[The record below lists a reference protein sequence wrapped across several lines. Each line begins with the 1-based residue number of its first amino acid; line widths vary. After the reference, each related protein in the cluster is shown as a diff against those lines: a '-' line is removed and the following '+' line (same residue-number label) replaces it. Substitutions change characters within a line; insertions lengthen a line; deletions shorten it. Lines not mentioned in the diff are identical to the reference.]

1 MTEVRVLHV
10 INLGTTCGG
19 AERLAAALAAVQRAQ
34 GHQVRV
40 LSSDRDGDGVR
51 FSDVTWPQRTGG
63 PWWRRLAGLIRNPA
77 ASAALVAEIRQW
89 RPDVVHLHTVGLLSP
104 SALRALAG
112 VPTVHTLHGPE
123 LFLRR
128 TARYCMP
135 ASYQR
140 PGFPARLT
148 WRGRLWLLLTAVLL
162 GPLWRRALRVVDLR
176 IAPSRYIAALAGGTT
191 VIVPNGLTTAP
202 QIPAPAGPAA
212 APIGATASPPAS
224 RRPAPTGPA
233 QDAPTGST
241 RDALTGS
248 TRDALTG
255 STRDAL
261 TGSTRDAL
269 TGSTRDARTGSTRD
283 ALTGSTRD
291 ARTGST
297 RDARTGSTRDA
308 PTGSTRDAPTSS
320 TPDAR
325 TGSAR
330 DALTGSVRDARTGS
344 AQGAPTST
352 APGPRSEPGVCVVF
366 AGRLVPS
373 KGPQVLI
380 EAVPRLLEIVP
391 GARVTVCGDG
401 PLLPLLRRRIEELG
415 IGHAVE
421 LTGWLDPAQ
430 VAARIAAADV
440 VVVPSVWPEGF
451 GLTCLEA
458 LAAGRAVVASDVGA
472 LGELI
477 TPGRTGLLVP
487 PGDPDALAGAAGLL
501 LGNAPLRERL
511 GGAGQARSRDFDMDT
526 HHAAVLTAYTA
537 AMTHPRGTA
546 RLRRAAQPAEAG
558 PPREPARHRI
568 AARLREDSLLRN
580 SAMLLAA
587 TVALAGGGFVFWQV
601 VARLFAPAAVGEA
614 SALISVSTLL
624 ANVALLGMNNSLIR
638 YLDRWPDPARTVNT
652 GVLLVAAAAT
662 VGATGFVLAA
672 PLLLPGVAAHLTPAR
687 SAAFVALTVA
697 AALGMLYD
705 NVFVALRRSGHI
717 LSRNVL
723 VVALRLVL
731 PGLLAGLGAFGV
743 FGAYWLAFAVALVPN
758 LVVLGRTFRLHAPGS
773 IARLRDMWRYSIG
786 THLSS
791 IILMLP
797 TLLMPALV
805 TARAGPEAA
814 ARFYIAALVAS
825 VLLFVPQAVGRG
837 LFAEAQADGGRAG
850 GHLPRVLRLTAMTQL
865 PLLVLLIV
873 AGWPLLRVFGA
884 VYADAYPLL
893 VLLAIANA
901 LNSVGYVGSTLLLVS
916 GRIRLLCLL
925 SGAAYGIAV
934 VGGWLVAPLGL
945 LWIGGALLAGEI
957 VLAIGYAWVI
967 STAIRA
973 GRKEIAPEAGREG
986 IASGDGREQI
996 ASGDGR
1002 EQGASGAG
1010 RERIASGDGRP

>member
-1 MTEVRVLHV
+1 MSAAVRILHV

-19 AERLAAALAAVQRAQ
+19 AERLAAALAAVQRDR

-63 PWWRRLAGLIRNPA
+63 PWWRRLAGLVRNPA
-77 ASAALVAEIRQW
+77 AADALVAEVRQW

-123 LFLRR
+123 PFLRR

-135 ASYQR
+135 AAYQR
-140 PGFPARLT
+140 PDSPARLT
-148 WRGRLWLLLTAVLL
+148 WRGRLWLLLISVLL

-176 IAPSRYIAALAGGTT
+176 IAPSRYIAGLAGGPT
-191 VIVPNGLTTAP
+191 VIVPNGLTTVTPAFTPTAP
-202 QIPAPAGPAA
+202 VAFTPTAPVAFTPTAPVAFTPIAPAASVPAVSAASAGGVPAVPVRAPAVPTPTAALVPPAVPTPPAGPAA
-212 APIGATASPPAS
+212 GPEPGPATADDGS
-224 RRPAPTGPA
+224 GPDRA
-233 QDAPTGST
+233 GG
-241 RDALTGS
+241 R
-248 TRDALTG
+248 
-255 STRDAL
+255 
-261 TGSTRDAL
+261 
-269 TGSTRDARTGSTRD
+269 
-283 ALTGSTRD
+283 
-291 ARTGST
+291 
-297 RDARTGSTRDA
+297 
-308 PTGSTRDAPTSS
+308 
-320 TPDAR
+320 
-325 TGSAR
+325 
-330 DALTGSVRDARTGS
+330 
-344 AQGAPTST
+344 
-352 APGPRSEPGVCVVF
+352 VVF
-366 AGRLVPS
+366 AGRLVPA
-373 KGPQVLI
+373 KGPQVLV
-380 EAVPRLLEIVP
+380 EAVPRLLEIAP
-391 GARVTVCGDG
+391 GARVTICGDG
-401 PLLPLLRRRIEELG
+401 PLLPSLRRRIDELG
-415 IGHAVE
+415 VGHAVE
-421 LTGWLDPAQ
+421 LTGWLDPAA

-440 VVVPSVWPEGF
+440 VAVPSIWPEGF

-487 PGDPDALAGAAGLL
+487 AGNPDALAGAAGLL
-501 LGNAPLRERL
+501 LGNAPLRDRL
-511 GGAGQARSRDFDMDT
+511 GTAGRALSDDFGMAA
-526 HHAAVLTAYTA
+526 HHTAVLTAYTT
-537 AMTHPRGTA
+537 AMT
-546 RLRRAAQPAEAG
+546 
-558 PPREPARHRI
+558 REPAR
-568 AARLREDSLLRN
+568 AGVLARLRDDSLLRN
-580 SAMLLAA
+580 SVMLLAA
-587 TVALAGGGFVFWQV
+587 TVALAGGGFVFWQM
-601 VARLFAPAAVGEA
+601 VARLFTPAAVGEA

-652 GVLLVAAAAT
+652 GVFLVAAAAT
-662 VGATGFVLAA
+662 AGATGFVLAA
-672 PLLLPGVAAHLTPAR
+672 PVLLPGVAAELTPAR
-687 SAAFVALTVA
+687 SAVFVALTVA

-705 NVFVALRRSGHI
+705 NVFVALRRTGHI

-758 LVVLGRTFRLHAPGS
+758 LVVLGRTFRLRAAGS
-773 IARLRDMWRYSIG
+773 VRRLRDMWRYSIG

-805 TARAGPEAA
+805 TARAGAEAA
-814 ARFYIAALVAS
+814 GRFYIAALVAS

-850 GHLPRVLRLTAMTQL
+850 DHLPRVLRLTALTQL

-873 AGWPLLRVFGA
+873 AGWPLLRVFGD

-893 VLLAIANA
+893 ILLAVANA
-901 LNSVGYVGSTLLLVS
+901 LNSVGYVGSTLLLVA
-916 GRIRLLCLL
+916 GRTRLLCLL

-934 VGGWLVAPLGL
+934 AGGWLVAPYGL

-957 VLAIGYAWVI
+957 VLAAGYTWVI
-967 STAIRA
+967 HTAVRD
-973 GRKEIAPEAGREG
+973 GRRRTAAANGCDPAVANGRDPAVAVDDRGRTAAAESSERNPTVAGREWTDG
-986 IASGDGREQI
+986 AEGRQRPAATGGREPT
-996 ASGDGR
+996 AAADRRERTSTSHGR
-1002 EQGASGAG
+1002 EWTESDGPAPAAADDRPGGPDRSVADRDRRG
-1010 RERIASGDGRP
+1010 RR